1 MAIACGVDFGTSNS
15 TVGWVQPGQP
25 VMLGL
30 EDGKVTLPSVVFF
43 NADDEVVRYGR
54 AALADYLA
62 GYEGRLMRSMKSLL
76 GTTLMEGQ
84 TEVAGRALPFRTL
97 LAQFIGELKQRAERA
112 AGREFSSAV
121 FGRPVHFID
130 DSAAN
135 DQLAQDT
142 LEQIARS
149 VGYKEVA
156 FQFEPI
162 AAAFDYESQ
171 IQREE
176 LVLIADIGGGTS
188 DFSLL
193 RLSPERATRVERR
206 DDILANG
213 GVHIGGTDFDKY
225 LSLASVMPLLGYGSR
240 LRSNSE
246 VPSSYYFNLATW
258 HTINQAYTKKAS
270 LQLADLLRDAAEPA
284 TLGRLQN
291 LIEDRAGH
299 WLAMQ
304 VEQGKIA
311 LSDASSA
318 LPACQPAR
326 SIPCSSRGAPAGCVC
341 CVSASRHW
349 CPRRAAAKVICLA
362 VSVPVWRSMR
372 PVNSVRS
379 KDAGTIAGDAG
390 LRNHRAVASQRRPYH
405 RSGGPA
411 SARRARGRALRYAGQ
426 LRGTYPRFY
435 YGADRYH
442 SGHGG
447 RCATG
452 AASAAAAAGIH
463 RQRYPGD
470 SQCII

>member
-15 TVGWVQPGQP
+15 TVGWVNPGQP

-76 GTTLMEGQ
+76 GTSLMEGQ

-112 AGREFSSAV
+112 AGREFTSAV

-130 DSAAN
+130 DNAAH

-171 IQREE
+171 ISREE

-193 RLSPERATRVERR
+193 RLSPQRATKVERR
-206 DDILANG
+206 QDILANG

-240 LRSNSE
+240 LRNNTE

-270 LQLADLLRDAAEPA
+270 VQLADLLRDAAEQDK
-284 TLGRLQN
+284 LGRLQN
-291 LIEDRAGH
+291 LIEDRSGH

-311 LSDASSA
+311 LSDAERAVMELDRLAPPVALEITRAQFDAASEQLVSSVEQTVQA
-318 LPACQPAR
+318 LLR
-326 SIPCSSRGAPAGCVC
+326 
-341 CVSASRHW
+341 
-349 CPRRAAAKVICLA
+349 
-362 VSVPVWRSMR
+362 
-372 PVNSVRS
+372 
-379 KDAGTIAGDAG
+379 DAG
-390 LRNHRAVASQRRPYH
+390 V
-405 RSGGPA
+405 
-411 SARRARGRALRYAGQ
+411 
-426 LRGTYPRFY
+426 
-435 YGADRYH
+435 
-442 SGHGG
+442 
-447 RCATG
+447 
-452 AASAAAAAGIH
+452 AASAVDTVFFTGGSSGVRLLRERIAALVPTARRVEGDLFGSIGAGLALDAARKFG
-463 RQRYPGD
+463 
-470 SQCII
+470 